1 MFCCSK
7 INGTLYISTLQDEQ
21 KFINCLLKS
30 WHYFIFT
37 RNFLRLQNVYFCN
50 NRCIRDTLEK
60 IAKQNVRVRH
70 DEFCKITSCT
80 SIHSYLILWYFLHRF
95 KLKCLTQWNAWLFE
109 FLRWTMS
116 VMFCGSSFHFICFE
130 CNRQKKTIITW
141 LTHINPSWNNSTQ
154 HVPFCWP
161 FFLQFNDFISYASIE

>member
-1 MFCCSK
+1 MGRCTFQLCKMSKSLLIACSNLD
-7 INGTLYISTLQDEQ
+7 IIS
-21 KFINCLLKS
+21 CLLE
-30 WHYFIFT
+30 IFFDCKMCT
-37 RNFLRLQNVYFCN
+37 FATIDAFEN
-50 NRCIRDTLEK
+50 TLEK